1 MCRQHLKRRLRPQ
14 TLSWLARRNFFKF
27 SSATAILATI
37 AQFLLLKPAVLQ
49 AQTTNR
55 TPNILFIIMDDVG
68 IDQLKPFNSQ
78 APDLTPVMDTL
89 VQQGVSFNN
98 CWMMPECSPSRA
110 CFFTGRYPLR
120 TGVRAAIL
128 DYDLPSSQVSPY
140 EVTTPRVLAH
150 AGYASA
156 LIGKFHLGGPDN
168 NPAGIGAPAAV
179 GWNYY
184 NGCLVGGPPYIDA
197 TLGGQTTNK
206 ALYPSGFPVGPARGV
221 GWFLG
226 SQTNIYRDDNN
237 GAGYTGQECVQL
249 GGIPALNT
257 NGGFATN
264 ILEAAIPP
272 VFTNYNGY
280 YAWPRTL
287 NDGTNINQ
295 TTDRRYMVTAQTDD
309 ALTWIQQ
316 QTSNGTPWMC
326 SVSYSSIHTPY
337 QEPPTNLYPPGFG
350 WPTNVPEGNTTEAQI
365 KIVSDLMLYA
375 TDKEIGRLLVG
386 AGLATNL
393 PSGELQYTP
402 AATDTMIIVCGDNG
416 TYFSSVNAPYNPLRA
431 KGSPYQTGIA
441 APLIVAGPLV
451 VQPGRTVT
459 NMVNAVDLFSL
470 FGEIAGLDVR
480 SVVPASH
487 ILDCAPMLAYLTN
500 AVAGPGR
507 QYNFTQLGSTVPPDV
522 KIWPSV
528 LTIAGQKVGSDTLF
542 DTEALAL
549 EEGAEWFGPGAPVVY
564 NTCCDVRANVY
575 TNLTI
580 LPTSVWAVRNDRYK
594 LVKSEYSACDAE
606 LNPYEFYDLSPTLA
620 NPDGLDNSP
629 DDLLAGGPLTADQ
642 QSNLDELKAVLDS
655 LLASEPAC
663 PGDGNLDKTVN
674 FDDINGVV
682 ANWNLPSVFDFNN
695 DGITDQTDLQT
706 VLTYYGDVC
715 FQPAPSPVPLNIS
728 PAGSQV
734 LIQWPNVSSPGQL
747 QFSPQL
753 ANPNLWSPVSTIPF
767 AIGNSN
773 SVFISSSNQAMF
785 FRVEQ

>member
-1 MCRQHLKRRLRPQ
+1 M
-14 TLSWLARRNFFKF
+14 
-27 SSATAILATI
+27 IL
-37 AQFLLLKPAVLQ
+37 AQFLLVKPTALQ
-49 AQTTNR
+49 AQSTNR
-55 TPNILFIIMDDVG
+55 PPNILFIILDDVG
-68 IDQLKPFNSQ
+68 IDQLKSFNPQ
-78 APDLTPVMDTL
+78 APQITPVMDAL
-89 VQQGVSFNN
+89 VQKGVSFNN

-206 ALYPSGFPVGPARGV
+206 TLYPSGFPVGPARGV
-221 GWFLG
+221 CWFLG
-226 SQTNIYRDDNN
+226 PQTNIYCDDNN

-249 GGIPALNT
+249 AGIPALNA
-257 NGGFATN
+257 NGGFAAN
-264 ILEAAIPP
+264 IAEATITP

-280 YAWPRTL
+280 YAWPKTI

-295 TTDRRYMVTAQTDD
+295 TMDRRYMVTAQTDD
-309 ALTWIQQ
+309 SIAWIRQQ
-316 QTSNGTPWMC
+316 SSNNTPWMC

-337 QEPPTNLYPPGFG
+337 QEPPTNLYPPGFV
-350 WPTNVPEGNTTEAQI
+350 WPDGIPEGNTTEAQI

-386 AGLATNL
+386 AGLASQL

-402 AATDTMIIVCGDNG
+402 AATDTMIILCGDNG
-416 TYFSSVNAPYNPLRA
+416 TYFSSVNLPYNPLRA
-431 KGSPYQTGIA
+431 KGSPYETGIA
-441 APLIVAGPLV
+441 APLVVAGPMV

-487 ILDCAPMLAYLTN
+487 ILDCAPMMAYLTN
-500 AVAGPGR
+500 SAAGPSR
-507 QYNFTQLGSTVPPDV
+507 QYNFTQLGSTVPPGLH
-522 KIWPSV
+522 IYPAV
-528 LTIAGQKVGSDTLF
+528 LTIAGQKVGTDTLF
-542 DTEALAL
+542 DSEALAL

-564 NTCCDVRANVY
+564 DDCCDVRANVY

-580 LPTSVWAVRNDRYK
+580 LPTSVWAVRNNRYK
-594 LVKSEYSACDAE
+594 LVKSERVSCDAGV
-606 LNPYEFYDLSPTLA
+606 NPYEFYDLNPTLT

-642 QSNLDELKAVLDS
+642 QSNLDELMAVLDS
-655 LLASEPAC
+655 ILASEPAS
-663 PGDGNLDKTVN
+663 PGDGNLDKVVN

-682 ANWNLPSVFDFNN
+682 ANWDMPSVFDFNN
-695 DGITDQTDLQT
+695 DGITDQNDLQT
-706 VLTYYGDVC
+706 ALTYYGDVY
-715 FQPAPSPVPLNIS
+715 FQPWQGPVPLSITA
-728 PAGSQV
+728 AGTQAM
-734 LIQWPNVSSPGQL
+734 IQWPNSSPPGQL
-747 QFSPQL
+747 QFLPQL
-753 ANPNLWSPVSTIPF
+753 SGTNFWESVSSIPF
-767 AIGNSN
+767 IIGDSN
-773 SVFISSSNQAMF
+773 AVFVTPSNQTMF